1 MDPQII
7 LLTYSELPA
16 EKEEEFWLLL
26 SEEERT
32 ALDKIRNTV
41 RRQLKL
47 HAHARLRQEAAHL
60 MNMHPED
67 LVFAKGEHG
76 KPFLTQSEDLHFSLS
91 YTRDAA
97 VIALAGQPIGI
108 DIEKIRPH
116 RMRFTK
122 NLGTPHELS
131 VLRAAPDD
139 LLLFYTFW
147 TRKEAWV
154 KLTGSGLTVPLD
166 SFDVW
171 EEPAA
176 AKLSTFRKDEYCISF
191 CM

>member
-131 VLRAAPDD
+131 VLRAVPDD